1 MTYAQ
6 ERGLLELDTSEVDK
20 WIGVPL
26 GGQQPK
32 EPFSVNDVRRFVQG
46 VANPNPLYF
55 DEVYAAE
62 SRFGRRQVRE
72 LVARGFRH
80 FALT

>member
-1 MTYAQ
+1 MSYAT
-6 ERGLLELDTSEVDK
+6 ERGLLDLDTTEVDK

-32 EPFSVNDVRRFVQG
+32 EPFGVNDVRRFVQG

-62 SRFGRRQVRE
+62 GRFGRIVCPQSYF
-72 LVARGFRH
+72 GC
-80 FALT
+80 